1 MIRLIGSTFFNEQET
16 KEKLCEF
23 IMGAHQLSLGPQV
36 KQFEENLAKFQERKY
51 AVVFNSGSSAN
62 LGLIQAVLNL
72 GLLQKGDLA
81 GFSATTW
88 STNVMPMIQ
97 LGLETVPVDVELQTL
112 NVSSKKFQESLDKFP
127 NIKMFFLTSTLGF
140 CDDIDEIEKVCGEK
154 NILLLEDNCES
165 LGTIYKGRK
174 LGNFSHSST
183 CSFYIAH
190 QMSSIEGGVVFTD
203 DENLFNMLKIVR
215 AQGWDRNLS
224 PEQQEKLRKEAGV
237 DTFYDQF
244 TFYDLGYNLRPTE
257 ITGFLGNLQLTF
269 IDQILK
275 ERNTNFKLLAQF
287 IYAQTDRF
295 YPVKYDHLDF
305 LSNYAFPVICKNK
318 KIKEALIKKCEGKL
332 EIRPIFGGNI
342 LTQPFF
348 KKYMPQHVNDLKNS
362 DAQKI
367 HELAFFFGN
376 NPELTKQDLLDI
388 MEIFK

>member
-23 IMGAHQLSLGPQV
+23 IMGAKQLSMGPLV
-36 KQFEENLAKFQERKY
+36 KQFEDNLCLFQERKY

-62 LGLIQAVLNL
+62 LGLIQSVLNL
-72 GLLQKGDLA
+72 GLIKKGDLA

-97 LGLETVPVDVELQTL
+97 LGLETIPVDVQLQTL
-112 NVSSKKFQESLDKFP
+112 NVSSEKLQETLSRHPL
-127 NIKMFFLTSTLGF
+127 KMFFLTSTLGF
-140 CDDIDEIEKVCGEK
+140 CDDIDEIERICREK

-165 LGTIYKGRK
+165 LGTIYKGRR
-174 LGNFSHSST
+174 LGNFSFAST

-190 QMSSIEGGVVFTD
+190 QMSAVEGGVVFTD
-203 DENLFNMLKIVR
+203 DENFYNMLKIVR

-224 PEQQEKLRKEAGV
+224 IEQQEKLRKEVGV
-237 DTFYDQF
+237 DAFYDQF
-244 TFYDLGYNLRPTE
+244 TFYDLAYNLRPTE
-257 ITGFLGNLQLTF
+257 ITGFLGNLQLSF
-269 IDQILK
+269 IDQILQ

-295 YPVKYDHLDF
+295 YPIKYNHIDF
-305 LSNYAFPVICKNK
+305 LSNYAFPIVCKNK
-318 KIKEALIKKCEGKL
+318 KIKEELIKKCEGKV

-342 LTQPFF
+342 LAQPFF